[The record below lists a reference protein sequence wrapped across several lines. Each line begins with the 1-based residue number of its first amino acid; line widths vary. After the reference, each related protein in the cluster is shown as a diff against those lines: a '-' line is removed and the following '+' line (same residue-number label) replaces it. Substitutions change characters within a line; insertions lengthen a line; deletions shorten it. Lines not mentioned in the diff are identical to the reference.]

1 MINGQPRR
9 IPLKDTTNY
18 RPGLPPPPSPCGS
31 CTKPPIPTSPP
42 YWFVCSMWAPTCS
55 WARPRWVT
63 PSSWHNSP
71 TRSAQGSPCGA
82 TLFAKALFSILL
94 WRTTTATY
102 KVDSIG
108 CLGQTVPRVCL
119 RRRRQAPGRGL
130 TEQLE
135 KFLREH
141 LDIELI
147 VIDIFQKIQEA
158 EGAQYSYFGNYE
170 VMAQLEAFADCHSVC
185 LLLIHHTRKQQKISS
200 I

>member
-1 MINGQPRR
+1 MRELYETAYP
-9 IPLKDTTNY
+9 D
-18 RPGLPPPPSPCGS
+18 
-31 CTKPPIPTSPP
+31 KPAVLVCLLYVGT
-42 YWFVCSMWAPTCS
+42 YLFVGAPK
-55 WARPRWVT
+55 VG
-63 PSSWHNSP
+63 NSFLM
-71 TRSAQGSPCGA
+71 AQFAYQVSTGSPCGA

>member
-9 IPLKDTTNY
+9 NPLKDTTNY

-31 CTKPPIPTSPP
+31 CTKPPIPASPP
-42 YWFVCSMWAPTCS
+42 LLVCLLYVGTYLFVGAPKVGNSFLMAQFAYQVSTGQPMWGYPV
-55 WARPRWVT
+55 RK
-63 PSSWHNSP
+63 
-71 TRSAQGSPCGA
+71 GSV
-82 TLFAKALFSILL
+82 LYLALEDD
-94 WRTTTATY
+94 TATS

-141 LDIELI
+141 LD
-147 VIDIFQKIQEA
+147 
-158 EGAQYSYFGNYE
+158 
-170 VMAQLEAFADCHSVC
+170 
-185 LLLIHHTRKQQKISS
+185 SS
-200 I
+200 